1 MDFPDPTH
9 LEPPTTGPMPSIGP
23 VRRSALRRAARALGV
38 VLACSA
44 LAASTPLGAEER
56 HRRRGDAAARD
67 LGLRAS
73 FGVLQVETTLRLDAV
88 RPGELFAGPRARAI
102 AEPSWRP
109 DLGAGALRLDTHV
122 VRTIPAVWRMRV
134 EDPAEA
140 AALSVRCEIA
150 TDSGRTGVLSHVQD
164 PHSIIH
170 VWVRPLASPSVTAG
184 AGEALIEG
192 GVVLEMDVRDVRTAG
207 LHSGTLTV
215 TVEHY

>member
-1 MDFPDPTH
+1 MR
-9 LEPPTTGPMPSIGP
+9 ERIGP
-23 VRRSALRRAARALGV
+23 VRRFGASRGAPARGVASGLVLLCALVGPAGATERERRIRDTG
-38 VLACSA
+38 
-44 LAASTPLGAEER
+44 
-56 HRRRGDAAARD
+56 RD
-67 LGLRAS
+67 LGLRSS
-73 FGVLQVETTLRLDAV
+73 FNALQVETSLRLDAV
-88 RPGELFAGPRARAI
+88 RPGELLAGPSARAI

-109 DLGAGALRLDTHV
+109 DLGAGAFRIDTHV

-134 EDPAEA
+134 EDPASA

-150 TDSGRTGVLSHVQD
+150 AEGGTSGVLAHALD
-164 PHSIIH
+164 PRSIIH
-170 VWVRPLASPSVTAG
+170 VWVRPLAAPSITAG